1 MQPGK
6 AVCCHGDM
14 IRPQVGLLL
23 PAFLLSLLVLFCLP
37 TPALPGLKSHLSSP
51 PAVPHPVDLFHKHP
65 RKTPNPTHP
74 PASQVPFTIVSPT
87 TSVAC
92 SLALMICRSHFA

>member
-23 PAFLLSLLVLFCLP
+23 PALLLSLLVLFCLP

-51 PAVPHPVDLFHKHP
+51 PAVPHPVDL
-65 RKTPNPTHP
+65 
-74 PASQVPFTIVSPT
+74 T